1 MRMVACDLDGT
12 IVRPDGTVSP
22 RTVAALAACEQ
33 GGVRVVFVTG
43 RPPRWMAPVAA
54 ATGHRG
60 VAVCANGAI
69 VYDLAAERVISTR
82 GIPSADVHGIARAV
96 QDALPG
102 GAFALETVHGFRRE
116 PAYRPRW
123 SSVDG
128 PVAPLAELLADAPVV
143 LKMLYRLEHST
154 ADDMLAAARG
164 ALDGLAEP
172 VHSDAADSLLE
183 IAAVGVS
190 KASTLALLAEQQGL
204 GPQDVVAF
212 GDMPNDVPMLQWA
225 GLGVAVGDAHPEA
238 LAAAS
243 LVAPACLDDGVA
255 QVVERLLAERS
266 STPVSLPLHRALQV
280 DPASVPS
287 DPAAPMQPDADQ
299 SAARP

>member
-12 IVRPDGTVSP
+12 IVRPDGTVSQ

-33 GGVRVVFVTG
+33 AGVRVVFVTG
-43 RPPRWMAPVAA
+43 RPPRWMAPVAS
-54 ATGHRG
+54 ATGHHG

-69 VYDLAAERVISTR
+69 VYDLAAERVIATR
-82 GIPSADVHGIARAV
+82 GIPSADVHGIARALRT
-96 QDALPG
+96 ALPG
-102 GAFALETVHGFRRE
+102 GAFALETVHGYRRE

-123 SSVDG
+123 PGPDG
-128 PVAPLAELLADAPVV
+128 PVAPLDELLADAPVV
-143 LKMLYRLEHST
+143 LKMLYRLEDGR

-183 IAAVGVS
+183 IAALGVS
-190 KASTLALLAEQQGL
+190 KASTLAVLAEQQGL

-212 GDMPNDVPMLQWA
+212 GDMPNDVPMLTWA
-225 GLGVAVGDAHPEA
+225 GTGVAVADAHPEA

-243 LVAPACLDDGVA
+243 FVAPACVDDGVA

-266 STPVSLPLHRALQV
+266 ARSVA
-280 DPASVPS
+280 VPS
-287 DPAAPMQPDADQ
+287 DPGVPVPPDAGHG
-299 SAARP
+299 AAGS